1 MTASHGSHSRLTS
14 AGSKHRPP
22 FGEKILFCRTD
33 SGFSAASVFAWLGR
47 RPARFHAHELQ
58 SEPAYQVEDAIQMGL
73 IADLTDEGGV
83 LGTGLQV

>member
-1 MTASHGSHSRLTS
+1 MILLPSRRPVPALTLTLP
-14 AGSKHRPP
+14 G
-22 FGEKILFCRTD
+22 GDILCRTD